1 VRRSVEKLLDVGEVA
16 DQLSVSRQSVWKLI
30 RSGHLAAVR
39 ISERRI
45 RIHPDDLKR
54 FVDEQRA
61 GRMSEL
67 PEHVR
72 QQVQRVLDR
81 EARRLL
87 AERLERE
94 AEGNPGA
101 VVETEV
107 AP

>member
-1 VRRSVEKLLDVGEVA
+1 
-16 DQLSVSRQSVWKLI
+16 
-30 RSGHLAAVR
+30 
-39 ISERRI
+39 
-45 RIHPDDLKR
+45 
-54 FVDEQRA
+54 
-61 GRMSEL
+61 MSEL

-94 AEGNPGA
+94 AESNPGA